1 MKHKTNS
8 VETYRK
14 ETIWHNIRK
23 FWPYYIMVIPGV
35 IYFIIF
41 KYIPL
46 VGSVIAFQ
54 DYSIIKGIG
63 ASNWVGLE
71 NFKKL
76 FSYSDFPRIL
86 SNTIILGLCKTVLIF
101 PIPVILSLMLNEVK
115 SLKLKKVIQT
125 VIYIPYFLSWVIVG
139 GIIFDLFGI
148 GGLFNNIRQFFGL
161 KPLLVMQKESWYRPI
176 YVIAAIWKE
185 SGWET
190 VVYLATISGL
200 DPSIYEAAAI
210 DGASRFGKIRY
221 ITFPLLIPTIVTV
234 FLLNI
239 GNFLELGFDQSFN
252 LLTPM
257 TYSVGDI
264 LDTYVYRAGILQA
277 QYSFTTAVGLFQ
289 SVIGL
294 VLVMTFNKLSGFV
307 SENGG
312 LW

>member
-1 MKHKTNS
+1 M
-8 VETYRK
+8 
-14 ETIWHNIRK
+14 
-23 FWPYYIMVIPGV
+23 
-35 IYFIIF
+35 
-41 KYIPL
+41 
-46 VGSVIAFQ
+46 
-54 DYSIIKGIG
+54 
-63 ASNWVGLE
+63 
-71 NFKKL
+71 
-76 FSYSDFPRIL
+76 
-86 SNTIILGLCKTVLIF
+86 
-101 PIPVILSLMLNEVK
+101 
-115 SLKLKKVIQT
+115 
-125 VIYIPYFLSWVIVG
+125 
-139 GIIFDLFGI
+139 
-148 GGLFNNIRQFFGL
+148 RQ
-161 KPLLVMQKESWYRPI
+161 
-176 YVIAAIWKE
+176 
-185 SGWET
+185 SGWGT

>member
-1 MKHKTNS
+1 M
-8 VETYRK
+8 
-14 ETIWHNIRK
+14 
-23 FWPYYIMVIPGV
+23 
-35 IYFIIF
+35 
-41 KYIPL
+41 
-46 VGSVIAFQ
+46 
-54 DYSIIKGIG
+54 
-63 ASNWVGLE
+63 
-71 NFKKL
+71 
-76 FSYSDFPRIL
+76 
-86 SNTIILGLCKTVLIF
+86 
-101 PIPVILSLMLNEVK
+101 
-115 SLKLKKVIQT
+115 
-125 VIYIPYFLSWVIVG
+125 
-139 GIIFDLFGI
+139 
-148 GGLFNNIRQFFGL
+148 
-161 KPLLVMQKESWYRPI
+161 
-176 YVIAAIWKE
+176 
-185 SGWET
+185 
-190 VVYLATISGL
+190 

-257 TYSVGDI
+257 KYSVGDI

>member
-185 SGWET
+185 SGWGT

-210 DGASRFGKIRY
+210 DG
-221 ITFPLLIPTIVTV
+221 
-234 FLLNI
+234 
-239 GNFLELGFDQSFN
+239 
-252 LLTPM
+252 
-257 TYSVGDI
+257 
-264 LDTYVYRAGILQA
+264 
-277 QYSFTTAVGLFQ
+277 
-289 SVIGL
+289 
-294 VLVMTFNKLSGFV
+294 
-307 SENGG
+307 
-312 LW
+312 

>member
-1 MKHKTNS
+1 MPLHAL
-8 VETYRK
+8 
-14 ETIWHNIRK
+14 
-23 FWPYYIMVIPGV
+23 IMAQLGRTWNPGC
-35 IYFIIF
+35 
-41 KYIPL
+41 
-46 VGSVIAFQ
+46 
-54 DYSIIKGIG
+54 YS
-63 ASNWVGLE
+63 
-71 NFKKL
+71 
-76 FSYSDFPRIL
+76 
-86 SNTIILGLCKTVLIF
+86 
-101 PIPVILSLMLNEVK
+101 SL
-115 SLKLKKVIQT
+115 T
-125 VIYIPYFLSWVIVG
+125 
-139 GIIFDLFGI
+139 
-148 GGLFNNIRQFFGL
+148 
-161 KPLLVMQKESWYRPI
+161 
-176 YVIAAIWKE
+176 
-185 SGWET
+185 
-190 VVYLATISGL
+190 L